1 MQWVQEVRESIPKA
15 PIVLVGCK
23 SDAPGRCVTFE
34 EGQSMADEIGAYDF
48 LECSARENIGVE
60 EVFQAAAKAAMSF
73 NPKRGGSFFK
83 SITSKLGGGGSA
95 AGDPEKAKLKGEA
108 LAAKAKLKEEAEA
121 EKARVKKIHD
131 EEKAEKARIKAEAAA
146 AAQAESV
153 RLKKLAATH
162 KAEKAAWKRRY
173 AAASPEVKLQM
184 KAEVDEKI
192 WMKTAT
198 PLEIKIHQK
207 KKAEAEAQRL
217 LLEKADAAAAAA
229 AAAARDAILSGK
241 EPSEYLT
248 LSPDIPAASPSSQQP
263 SPSPVAD
270 SAYETLATAMAQ
282 KRPCPY
288 TSAKGSCRRM
298 FTAGSHV
305 VFCKIHTCKKPGC
318 NAKKSSAAQFCPTH
332 VGKAPPLPPLP
343 AAFAQPPSEPPA
355 PAPAPT
361 PASPLAQTFDASNP
375 FGPPPPSSEGSIPA
389 EEAVD
394 TAGVAK
400 IGAEIPN
407 PIPGVE
413 ETPTLPL
420 AATLAAA
427 RVSFPLF

>member
-1 MQWVQEVRESIPKA
+1 MTRTQLAKIGKKP
-15 PIVLVGCK
+15 
-23 SDAPGRCVTFE
+23 VTNYE
-34 EGQSMADEIGAYDF
+34 AQAMADKIGAFDY
-48 LECSARENIGVE
+48 LECSAKERSGVH
-60 EVFQAAAKAAMSF
+60 EVFYTAAKAAMS
-73 NPKRGGSFFK
+73 KKVRK
-83 SITSKLGGGGSA
+83 EWKQRASKK
-95 AGDPEKAKLKGEA
+95 EKAKLKEKA
-108 LAAKAKLKEEAEA
+108 LEAKAEQKEEADA
-121 EKARVKKIHD
+121 EKARIKQLKA
-131 EEKAEKARIKAEAAA
+131 EEKAEKARIKAEA
-146 AAQAESV
+146 
-153 RLKKLAATH
+153 T
-162 KAEKAAWKRRY
+162 
-173 AAASPEVKLQM
+173 AASQ
-184 KAEVDEKI
+184 AD
-192 WMKTAT
+192 TAR
-198 PLEIKIHQK
+198 
-207 KKAEAEAQRL
+207 KKAEGEAQRL

-241 EPSEYLT
+241 APSEYLT
-248 LSPDIPAASPSSQQP
+248 LSPDSPAASPSSQQP

-270 SAYETLATAMAQ
+270 SAYETLATATTQ

-298 FTAGSHV
+298 FIAGSHV

-332 VGKAPPLPPLP
+332 VGKAPPLLPLP

-355 PAPAPT
+355 PAPASTPT

-375 FGPPPPSSEGSIPA
+375 FGPPPPSSGGSIPA

>member
-1 MQWVQEVRESIPKA
+1 MFTHLFHISFHHIGVVQWA
-15 PIVLVGCK
+15 PELKDCCPDVPIILVGCK
-23 SDAPGRCVTFE
+23 VDARSPDYLDGLYNKVTYT
-34 EGQSMADEIGAYDF
+34 EGQSMAQKIGAFAF
-48 LECSARENIGVE
+48 LECSAKENSGVQ
-60 EVFQAAAKAAMSF
+60 EVFQAATKAAYSKKKGANSVLESLKSSF
-73 NPKRGGSFFK
+73 SSLSF
-83 SITSKLGGGGSA
+83 GGGGSA
-95 AGDPEKAKLKGEA
+95 GARQKAKHKEEA
-108 LAAKAKLKEEAEA
+108 VAAKAKLKEEIVAEKVRMKEIQAAQKADKARLKAEAHNVAQAAAARRKDIAAA
-121 EKARVKKIHD
+121 EKA
-131 EEKAEKARIKAEAAA
+131 
-146 AAQAESV
+146 
-153 RLKKLAATH
+153 
-162 KAEKAAWKRRY
+162 
-173 AAASPEVKLQM
+173 
-184 KAEVDEKI
+184 
-192 WMKTAT
+192 
-198 PLEIKIHQK
+198 K